1 MLIEI
6 QCENVSSF
14 DATVGKYVECGEK
27 IIVSGE
33 KAGETI
39 ECTKCSQPIEIP
51 LPGEVRSASSS
62 SRDQGREVSK
72 SATPERAK
80 LKAREQ
86 RSGQPR
92 RSQQTRRTSEPRRR
106 SAQSE
111 GKPKSQDGGVLK
123 TKQRPGAAATNARAK
138 SSTGRR
144 SADGSVVAKTKGT
157 QSKGT
162 QSKGTQSPVSKS
174 TGQRPVSKSTGQ
186 RAKKV
191 TGAGNVV
198 PKPSGNTDRRQQRR
212 RKPTDSVSGRSD
224 IMALDF
230 KSQEVSKGLVGDQ
243 QERCKKC
250 GNLVEN
256 ARCVVCFFVDSKFEK
271 LHCPLPDIEIQVTGC
286 QRWLQ
291 QTMSEGVS
299 VKFIALAG
307 NLLVGA
313 MAVMLGGI
321 SALFLMGLG
330 FGPVVGGLLLF
341 LTIVST
347 CFYLGLLFKC
357 RQFMHK
363 PVAQL
368 AWFQKPFWRLLL
380 FFARFMKWERYDSAL
395 RGRRVIRIRDRMFG
409 DNDIMEQKGI
419 KNVQVLDIQGT
430 NLTDRGLLNLYDLK
444 HLQCVVLRG
453 TKVSP
458 EAVFRFQQTFPRLWI
473 WY

>member
-144 SADGSVVAKTKGT
+144 SADGSGVAKTKGT

-162 QSKGTQSPVSKS
+162 QSKGTQSKGTQS
-174 TGQRPVSKSTGQ
+174 PVSKSTGQ

-230 KSQEVSKGLVGDQ
+230 
-243 QERCKKC
+243 
-250 GNLVEN
+250 
-256 ARCVVCFFVDSKFEK
+256 
-271 LHCPLPDIEIQVTGC
+271 
-286 QRWLQ
+286 
-291 QTMSEGVS
+291 
-299 VKFIALAG
+299 
-307 NLLVGA
+307 
-313 MAVMLGGI
+313 
-321 SALFLMGLG
+321 
-330 FGPVVGGLLLF
+330 
-341 LTIVST
+341 
-347 CFYLGLLFKC
+347 
-357 RQFMHK
+357 
-363 PVAQL
+363 
-368 AWFQKPFWRLLL
+368 
-380 FFARFMKWERYDSAL
+380 
-395 RGRRVIRIRDRMFG
+395 
-409 DNDIMEQKGI
+409 
-419 KNVQVLDIQGT
+419 
-430 NLTDRGLLNLYDLK
+430 
-444 HLQCVVLRG
+444 
-453 TKVSP
+453 
-458 EAVFRFQQTFPRLWI
+458 
-473 WY
+473 